1 MSIKT
6 DSTPMEDP
14 KEASTCNVFKLYKL
28 LANEQQIAEMEV
40 NYKGGNYGYGHAK
53 QALFELILEKFS
65 HERTRFDHLMANTAE
80 IDAALSIGAQKARSV
95 AQEVLKRTRT
105 KVGY

>member
-1 MSIKT
+1 
-6 DSTPMEDP
+6 
-14 KEASTCNVFKLYKL
+14 
-28 LANEQQIAEMEV
+28 
-40 NYKGGNYGYGHAK
+40 
-53 QALFELILEKFS
+53 LEKFS
-65 HERTRFDHLMANTAE
+65 KERAIFDHLMANTSE